1 MPFPWTQGHVFNWGR
16 KWDWPNIYFKYF
28 SSEIILNWQMETV
41 VLILANPYNY
51 KFPIKG
57 LMHSKCIVAEFHT
70 SIYMQDNFQKALDDY
85 KLRWFS
91 FSLQFIRDCKVN
103 SWNILLSYFSF
114 SLFEFSILNILQFL
128 DIQFST
134 IFWFSIREKDF
145 HVLAPQASTKRW
157 IGKGLKAKR

>member
-1 MPFPWTQGHVFNWGR
+1 M
-16 KWDWPNIYFKYF
+16 
-28 SSEIILNWQMETV
+28 

-103 SWNILLSYFSF
+103 S
-114 SLFEFSILNILQFL
+114 
-128 DIQFST
+128 
-134 IFWFSIREKDF
+134 
-145 HVLAPQASTKRW
+145 
-157 IGKGLKAKR
+157 